1 MLIPRFFV
9 HDLLCFLCPERDLN
23 PHGAYA
29 PSDFK
34 SDASADF
41 AIWAGTHLRPITTA
55 QTLRLLLVLPAHPLA
70 QVRRR
75 LRPRAEFQ
83 QELLAAA
90 ELVRLPELLGLLQQE
105 LLPVAVLA
113 HRSSIAF

>member
-1 MLIPRFFV
+1 MLIPRFFIN
-9 HDLLCFLCPERDLN
+9 DLLCFLCPERDLN

-70 QVRRR
+70 QVRL
-75 LRPRAEFQ
+75 LRPRAEPQ
-83 QELLAAA
+83 QELLAA